1 MKNKKNNNSLP
12 ELQNKIVQVL
22 GGHRQRSLT
31 PQQLSGALGLREDER
46 DLLAEQLKI
55 MLADGLLIKTGRGRY
70 GLPRRLNCVTG
81 ILEGNRRGYA
91 FLRPDSREEDIFIK
105 PGALKGAVHGDR
117 VMVRLTSS
125 GSRRRKP
132 EGEVVAILKRGCEQ
146 LIGTLERRGK
156 SYYVIPDDSRFGRA
170 VTLSRG
176 LKEARRGEK
185 VMVKVDSWQKGNRL
199 SRGHLVERIGMPGAP
214 GTERLLFDRQ
224 YELPGE
230 FPPRVLKELDTLPPE
245 EAILRIASEEKRADL
260 RNLFMVTIDG
270 ETAKDFDDAVSLEML
285 PEGGYRLG
293 VHIADVSHYV
303 SEGKAIDREAFER
316 STSTYL
322 VERAVHMLPPLLSE
336 NLCSLK
342 AGEDRL
348 AVSMLIDLTAAGD
361 LQHYRFSPSL
371 VRVARR
377 LTYTQVEAHL
387 AGEEKLDGDGM
398 SPGEMMEQM
407 DRLAALLRQKRL
419 RRGALDLDIPEPQFI
434 LDGAGNV
441 TGVERRRSGRSESLI
456 EEFMILANEVVAAH
470 FAREKLPLIYR
481 IHAVP
486 AEEKLAALRETLLL
500 LGDQTAAELREF
512 KPHHLKMLLERSRG
526 QAAEVLIRYLVLR
539 SLPQA
544 RYSTVNEGH
553 FGLAS
558 RFYCHFTAPIRRYPD
573 LVVHR
578 LLKESL
584 APGGISEKRRSILQT
599 RLPVIAEHVSE
610 REREAMEAERASED
624 IKKAEYMEGKLGEVF
639 PGIINGVTNFG
650 LFVEL
655 ENTVEGMIP
664 LSELADDYY
673 VYQENA
679 AAVIGERT
687 RKTYRL
693 GDPIRIRVIRVDSAA
708 GKITFSLEN
717 DR

>member
-1 MKNKKNNNSLP
+1 MTHKKRKNS
-12 ELQNKIVQVL
+12 
-22 GGHRQRSLT
+22 S
-31 PQQLSGALGLREDER
+31 
-46 DLLAEQLKI
+46 
-55 MLADGLLIKTGRGRY
+55 
-70 GLPRRLNCVTG
+70 PRRPSCVTG
-81 ILEGNRRGYA
+81 VLEGNRRGYA
-91 FLRPDSREEDIFIK
+91 FLRPETGGEDIFIN
-105 PGALKGAVHGDR
+105 PGALSGAVHGDR
-117 VMVRLTSS
+117 VVVRLTSS
-125 GSRRRKP
+125 GRRRRRA
-132 EGEVVAILKRGCEQ
+132 EGEVIEVLKRGCGG
-146 LIGTLERRGK
+146 LVGTLERRGK
-156 SYYVIPDDSRFGRA
+156 CYYVVPDDSRFGRE

-185 VMVKVDSWQKGNRL
+185 VMIRFDSWQKGDRL
-199 SRGHLVERIGMPGAP
+199 TRGHLVERMGMPGDP
-214 GTERLLFDRQ
+214 GTDQLLFDRRHKV
-224 YELPGE
+224 PGE
-230 FPPRVLKELDTLPPE
+230 FPTRALKELNTLPS
-245 EAILRIASEEKRADL
+245 EAEILQVASEEKRADL

-270 ETAKDFDDAVSLEML
+270 VEAKDFDDAVSLELL
-285 PEGGYRLG
+285 PEEGYRLG

-303 SEGKAIDREAFER
+303 YEGKPLDKEALKR

-322 VERAVHMLPPLLSE
+322 VDRAVHMLPPLLSE

-348 AVSMLIDLTAAGD
+348 AVSAFIDLTFAGD
-361 LQHYRFSPSL
+361 LQGYRFTPSL

-377 LTYTQVEAHL
+377 LTYPQVEAHL
-387 AGEEKLDGDGM
+387 AGEKWVDSEGAA
-398 SPGEMMEQM
+398 PGEMLEQM

-434 LDGAGNV
+434 LDKAGKV
-441 TGVERRRSGRSESLI
+441 TEIKRRLQGRSESLI

-486 AEEKLAALRETLLL
+486 TDEKLAALRETLLR
-500 LGDQTAAELREF
+500 LGDETAAETRQF
-512 KPHHLKMLLERSRG
+512 KPHHLRLLLEKSRG
-526 QAAEVLIRYLVLR
+526 RAAEVLIRYLVLR

-544 RYSTVNEGH
+544 RYSIANEGH

-558 RFYCHFTAPIRRYPD
+558 RYYCHFTAPIRRYPD

-584 APGGISEKRRSILQT
+584 TPGGLTEKRQSILQS
-599 RLPVIAEHVSE
+599 RLPAIAEHASE

-624 IKKAEYMEGKLGEVF
+624 IKKAEYMVEKLGEVF

-664 LSELADDYY
+664 LSDLDDDYY

-693 GDPIRIRVIRVDSAA
+693 GDPIRVKVIRVDSAA
-708 GKITFSLEN
+708 GKIAFAL
-717 DR
+717 DRE